1 MGGAQ
6 ERHFILR
13 NARKKR
19 IVEKVSTTQCC
30 LLRQQESSLGATT
43 TLHTPGAPLH
53 KSRAQPPNSCPHP
66 CRQHGL
72 KCCLYM
78 ATESPLLP
86 EELWTPPG
94 WLMVGAEEKTSLQSS
109 HVVEKHEPSRREE
122 WGSELCAFPRGL
134 LSRERPNIGVERKS
148 QRRNTPTLER
158 LSLLHKCPDKKIK
171 TQSASGKCSKTRKKT
186 FMLKGQRKRRNDS
199 ISAAALDEHLRR
211 QDEKE
216 HH

>member
-1 MGGAQ
+1 MPPSEAARIISVGNYYLAHPGSPSSQIQGPATQ
-6 ERHFILR
+6 ILS
-13 NARKKR
+13 APFLAAPP
-19 IVEKVSTTQCC
+19 EM
-30 LLRQQESSLGATT
+30 LSL
-43 TLHTPGAPLH
+43 H
-53 KSRAQPPNSCPHP
+53 S
-66 CRQHGL
+66 L

-94 WLMVGAEEKTSLQSS
+94 GGAHGGSRRKDPVAEQSCCR
-109 HVVEKHEPSRREE
+109 KAEPSRQKE
-122 WGSELCAFPRGL
+122 WGSELCAFPRGR

-148 QRRNTPTLER
+148 QRRNIPTLER

-171 TQSASGKCSKTRKKT
+171 THSASGKCSKTRKKT
-186 FMLKGQRKRRNDS
+186 LMLKGQRKRRNAS